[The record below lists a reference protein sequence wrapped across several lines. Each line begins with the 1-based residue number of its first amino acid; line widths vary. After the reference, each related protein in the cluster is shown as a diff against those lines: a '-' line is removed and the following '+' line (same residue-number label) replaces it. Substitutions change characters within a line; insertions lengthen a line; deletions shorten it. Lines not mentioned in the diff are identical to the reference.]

1 VTDLDQSNSPSRVQ
15 TIAVTTTTAS
25 PAVVNASQPPAA
37 TPVVTPSTT
46 MDTWHDKVRLTRRQL
61 VIAGAVLFILIVSG
75 TAFAMMSRH
84 HKPVQTAIATP
95 RPTPLPTPVPTPIE
109 VVDPVT
115 GNMVTPAVAAQPV
128 AGVMIENFYPDAR
141 PQSGLSQAG
150 IVYEALAEG
159 GITRFLAIFQEP
171 FPGVMGPVRSLR
183 PYYLDWGLERG
194 IPVAHA
200 GGSQPAL
207 AEIVP
212 LGLKNINA
220 LEYDGSYF
228 YRISTRYAPHNLYTN
243 SDLLTKV
250 VSKLG
255 FAQAPTFQPL
265 PRKGDTPAA
274 NPPATDIKIPFSY
287 TAYNAEY
294 KYNAAGNDYFRFEG
308 GAPQVDAGNGGKQIQ
323 VKNLA
328 VEFIPVTYGTQNDG
342 DPDTD
347 YHLIGSGKLL
357 VFEDGN
363 VITGTWS
370 KASDSAPTQL
380 LDQTGKP
387 ISFDRGSIWFN
398 AVPASANVTY

>member
-1 VTDLDQSNSPSRVQ
+1 
-15 TIAVTTTTAS
+15 
-25 PAVVNASQPPAA
+25 
-37 TPVVTPSTT
+37 
-46 MDTWHDKVRLTRRQL
+46 MDTWHDKVHLTRRQL
-61 VIAGAVLFILIVSG
+61 MIASAVVLVLIISG

-84 HKPVQTAIATP
+84 QPAQSAVATP
-95 RPTPLPTPVPTPIE
+95 RLTPPPTPTPVPTPTL
-109 VVDPVT
+109 VTDPVT
-115 GNMVTPAVAAQPV
+115 GNMVTPVVAAQPV

-243 SDLLTKV
+243 SNLLTQV

-255 FAQAPTFQPL
+255 FAQPPTFQPL

-274 NPPATDIKIPFSY
+274 KPPATDIKIPFSY

-347 YHLIGSGKLL
+347 YHLIGTGKLI

-387 ISFDRGSIWFN
+387 ITFDRGSIWFN
-398 AVPASANVTY
+398 AVPTNTNVTYQ